1 MVTGILLAAG
11 SSERMGKNKMLMRI
25 AGETPLKLSY
35 SALLNSGVDDII
47 IVVSESTEGAANE
60 LLKPKPTKLVKGGKT
75 RADSVLSALCACENT
90 DIAVI
95 HDAARCLVTPD
106 IIDESIH
113 LALEH
118 GSAVAAV
125 PVRDTMRERTSGN
138 TVNRDSLLA
147 MQTPQT
153 FMFERI
159 YKAYCGNRDSL
170 QGCTDDCELYIKEG
184 FEPYYFNAGFTN
196 QKLTYESDI
205 EFFSAI
211 IALRRGE
218 SD

>member
-25 AGETPLKLSY
+25 AGKTPLELSY
-35 SALLNSGVDDII
+35 GALLNSGVDDII

-60 LLKPKPTKLVKGGKT
+60 LLKTKPTRLVRGGKT
-75 RADSVLSALCACENT
+75 RAGSVFNALCACEST

-106 IIDESIH
+106 IINESIR
-113 LALEH
+113 LTIEH

-125 PVRDTMRERTSGN
+125 PVRDTMREKDTGS

-147 MQTPQT
+147 MQTPQA
-153 FMFERI
+153 FMFDRI
-159 YKAYCGNRDSL
+159 YKAYCENKDSL
-170 QGCTDDCELYIKEG
+170 QSSTDDCGLYIKEG
-184 FEPYYFNAGFTN
+184 FEPHYFNAGFTN

-211 IALRRGE
+211 IALRKA
-218 SD
+218 